1 MRALLD
7 TNIILDLFLER
18 PAFVRDAE
26 AIWEANRLGQFECY
40 VSALTPTTIFYVG
53 RKTKGEAA
61 RRYALA
67 GLLTKFQVCAVDHAT
82 LQAAISLPIEDYEDA
97 VQVVN
102 ALTYGL
108 DAIVTRDPQD
118 FAGATL
124 PVHVPRRFP
133 LAVITAI
140 AHGWQ

>member
-18 PAFVRDAE
+18 PAFVYNAE
-26 AIWEANRLGQFECY
+26 AIWEANRLGRFEGY
-40 VSALTPTTIFYVG
+40 VSALTPTTVFYVG

-61 RRYALA
+61 MRYALA
-67 GLLTKFQVCAVDHAT
+67 GLLAKFQVCAVDHAT
-82 LQAAISLPIEDYEDA
+82 LQTALSLPVRDYEDA

-108 DAIVTRDPQD
+108 DAIVTRDLHD
-118 FAGATL
+118 FAGATI
-124 PVHVPRRFP
+124 PVLSPVDF
-133 LAVITAI
+133 LKQLT
-140 AHGWQ
+140 